1 VASAIVVDVRLPF
14 QSSFQPRF
22 RCTHIGNCQRT
33 YYVSIYDLLMNLLNY
48 LYNSLIYLIESLT
61 ICLLN
66 KYVYYFIY
74 KIMFL
79 YTKQLSSTFVQC
91 RFDYIVHCSCFVHC
105 QVSFMWRSSCLGFL
119 WV

>member
-1 VASAIVVDVRLPF
+1 
-14 QSSFQPRF
+14 
-22 RCTHIGNCQRT
+22 
-33 YYVSIYDLLMNLLNY
+33 VSIYDLLMNLLNY

-74 KIMFL
+74 NGIMFL

-91 RFDYIVHCSCFVHC
+91 RFDYIVHCSDILFIARYHLCDAHHV
-105 QVSFMWRSSCLGFL
+105 
-119 WV
+119 